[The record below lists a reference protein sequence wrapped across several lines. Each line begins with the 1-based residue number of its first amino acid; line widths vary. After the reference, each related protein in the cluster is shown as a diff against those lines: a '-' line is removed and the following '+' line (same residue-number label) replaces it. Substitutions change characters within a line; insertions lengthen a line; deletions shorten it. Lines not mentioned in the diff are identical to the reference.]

1 MLMNITSYF
10 LQYGALGLFLVSF
23 AESSFFPVP
32 PDVLL
37 IPLAIKNPSSALL
50 LALITTVASVAGA
63 VFGYFIGWRAGRPVL
78 DRFVSGAR
86 IHKVEEM
93 FGKYGGWAVAISAF
107 TPIPFKV
114 FTIASGVFKVNKT
127 TFLLASLLGRGA
139 RFFLEG
145 LIIMLLGRE
154 AEHFL
159 NRYLGVGTLVVAAVV
174 LFVYLL
180 YKFWHRGIPGGDTVT
195 VVKRKVELWI
205 EEKQSPL
212 GEFGTYLV
220 AGSILAATALLI
232 FADLAEDM
240 MFNELKMFDTVVTDF
255 FTGLRSPALT
265 TAMKVITGF
274 GSAGVLAIIALV
286 AVFFLFRR
294 KKHYWD
300 AVMVVIALL
309 GGWLLNEV
317 LKMIFHRPRPNLN
330 PLIEVGGYSFP
341 SGHTMTGIAFYG
353 FLAYLIWLNYR
364 PSRVRWAAVTC
375 LTVLI
380 ILIGISRIYLGVHY
394 PSDVLAGWAGGGFW
408 LAGCILA
415 SQTIRY
421 KKHYH

>member
-1 MLMNITSYF
+1 MNITSYF

-114 FTIASGVFKVNKT
+114 FTIASGVFKVNKN

-145 LIIMLLGRE
+145 LIIMLLGRA
-154 AEHFL
+154 AEQFL
-159 NRYLGVGTLVVAAVV
+159 NKYLGAGTLVVAAVV
-174 LFVYLL
+174 LLIYLL
-180 YKFWHRGIPGGDTVT
+180 YKVRHQGVPAGGIFAVWT
-195 VVKRKVELWI
+195 KKIELLI
-205 EEKQSPL
+205 EKKLSPL

-220 AGSILAATALLI
+220 SGSILAAMSLLI
-232 FADLAEDM
+232 FAKLAEDLI
-240 MFNELKMFDTVVTDF
+240 FNELRLFDTVVTNF
-255 FTGLRSPALT
+255 ITGLSSPALT
-265 TAMKVITGF
+265 ETMKLITNF
-274 GSAGVLAIIALV
+274 GSAGVLAIIALLV
-286 AVFFLFRR
+286 VFILIRQ

-300 AVMVVIALL
+300 SAMVVISLL
-309 GGWLLNEV
+309 GGWLLNEA
-317 LKMIFHRPRPNLN
+317 LKMIFQRPRPELT
-330 PLIEVGGYSFP
+330 PLVEVSGYSFP
-341 SGHTMTGIAFYG
+341 SGHTMTSAAFYG
-353 FLAYLIWLNYR
+353 FLAFLTWLYLR
-364 PSRVRWAAVTC
+364 HSRFRVLVVAG
-375 LTVLI
+375 LTLLVV
-380 ILIGISRIYLGVHY
+380 LIGISRIYLGAHY

-415 SQTIRY
+415 LQTIRY
-421 KKHYH
+421 KKQYY